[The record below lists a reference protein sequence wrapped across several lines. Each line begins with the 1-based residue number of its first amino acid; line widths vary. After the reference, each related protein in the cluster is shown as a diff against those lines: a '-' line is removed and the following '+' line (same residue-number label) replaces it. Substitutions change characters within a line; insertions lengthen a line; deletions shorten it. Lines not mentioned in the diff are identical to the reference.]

1 MYERG
6 VSQVKCDPFEEFYA
20 ADVRIISIKETGGY
34 LDTQQI
40 TELCTLKADI
50 QSYGGGLA
58 EKDYGLTVECQKRMY
73 CVQNDNL
80 TEGNYAEANGKRYKL
95 VYVDTDD
102 MGAMA
107 LLREVRV

>member
-34 LDTQQI
+34 SDTQQI

>member
-34 LDTQQI
+34 SDTQQI

-80 TEGNYAEANGKRYKL
+80 AEGNYAEANGKRYKL